1 MVLLDS
7 IVANSLNSAIL
18 VSMKKLF
25 LTLGLLSF
33 LGGGYYLQQNYAF
46 VQLSSDQLA
55 QVGSTTLQ
63 SSALNVISG
72 GSDEYQS
79 DVLFRVGSFAIV
91 KSSSELLASDRV
103 E

>member
-1 MVLLDS
+1 
-7 IVANSLNSAIL
+7 
-18 VSMKKLF
+18 MKKLF

-33 LGGGYYLQQNYAF
+33 LGGGYYLKQNYTF
-46 VQLSSDQLA
+46 VQLSSEQLA

-63 SSALNVISG
+63 SSVINPISG
-72 GSDEYQS
+72 ENETHHS

-91 KSSSELLASDRV
+91 KNSSELLSADQA

>member
-1 MVLLDS
+1 
-7 IVANSLNSAIL
+7 
-18 VSMKKLF
+18 MKKLF
-25 LTLGLLSF
+25 LTLWLLSF

-63 SSALNVISG
+63 SSALSGISNEG
-72 GSDEYQS
+72 NEYQS

-91 KSSSELLASDRV
+91 KNSSELLAPDQA

>member
-1 MVLLDS
+1 
-7 IVANSLNSAIL
+7 
-18 VSMKKLF
+18 MKKLF
-25 LTLGLLSF
+25 LTLGILSF
-33 LGGGYYLQQNYAF
+33 VGGGYYLQENYTF

-63 SSALNVISG
+63 SSVINPVSG
-72 GSDEYQS
+72 ENETHHS

-91 KSSSELLASDRV
+91 KNSSELLASDQA